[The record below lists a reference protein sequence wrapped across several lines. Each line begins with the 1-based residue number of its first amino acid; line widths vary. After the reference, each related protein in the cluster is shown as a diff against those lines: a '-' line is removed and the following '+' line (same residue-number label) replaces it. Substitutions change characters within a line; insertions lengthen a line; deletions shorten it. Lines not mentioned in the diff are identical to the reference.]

1 MIYIVKP
8 GDTLAGIAAQF
19 GFTPKTIM
27 ENNVICNPNLIFID
41 QPIYIPNPAIEYGKV
56 GGYPYYVVQF
66 GDTLECLAAHF
77 NQTVTNLAA
86 ANQLSNP
93 NQIFVG
99 DELLV
104 GVNRPNP
111 EVLFSR
117 WNPDDCEYTNNNIAF
132 DYHLSGS
139 YLWESLGENAVPYLI
154 RLLKHK
160 CATIR
165 FFAVVSLGRIATGDS
180 TRLALEK
187 ALKDED
193 SKVIELAHL
202 ALYRTEL
209 VKTYTKRLHL
219 VTNDL
224 ELMPEPKFESPSVSI
239 PVPRGTEVISLRWKI
254 PSTTDEEG
262 PWGGALFYD
271 QVQIL
276 KSGKVGY
283 LPRLGLG
290 LI

>member
-19 GFTPKTIM
+19 GLTPKTIM

-41 QPIYIPNPAIEYGKV
+41 QPIYIPHPAIEYGKV

-66 GDTLECLAAHF
+66 GDTLACIAAHF
-77 NQTVTNLAA
+77 NQTVTSLAA
-86 ANQLSNP
+86 ANQLSNS

-104 GVNRPNP
+104 GFNRPNP
-111 EVLFSR
+111 EVLFSH
-117 WNPDDCEYTNNNIAF
+117 WNPDNCEYTGNNVAF
-132 DYHLSGS
+132 DYHLGGS

-160 CATIR
+160 CEAIR
-165 FFAVVSLGRIATGDS
+165 YFAVVSLGRIATGDR
-180 TRLALEK
+180 TRLALEE

-193 SKVIELAHL
+193 SSVVEIAQL
-202 ALYRTEL
+202 ALSRTEL
-209 VKTYTKRLHL
+209 VKQFTKRLHIISADLKL
-219 VTNDL
+219 VT
-224 ELMPEPKFESPSVSI
+224 EPKFESASV
-239 PVPRGTEVISLRWKI
+239 PVHKGTEVISLRWNI
-254 PSTTDEEG
+254 PSAIDEEG